1 MTGREVTAQR
11 EGELVSVPTPGRR
24 GIMLRKRRGAAM
36 AVAIVVLTA
45 VLALPTS
52 GSVAAQSVPDQVLA
66 WNQHAYDE
74 LIVGTPAT
82 WKSPVVSALHL
93 AMVHGAIYDAVNAI
107 AGGYEPYL
115 VAPATADP
123 TDSEDAAAAAAGYQ
137 VLLDILKP
145 PLIADADV
153 PTVAARLQGYYD
165 ASLAAI
171 SGAGISQSSI
181 DGGVAVGNATAQ
193 AMIAE
198 RTGDGRYGEP
208 SFDVGFGVG
217 EWRPLAEGLA
227 GNNFYWV
234 GQVVP
239 FLVPDAA
246 MFGTRGP
253 NAVTSAKYTREF
265 NRVKSLGA
273 IDSTT
278 RRADQT
284 AMALFWADHAIGM
297 WTRIFR
303 QLSVANQLSTAE
315 NARYFGMLYLTV
327 GDAVIACNLDK
338 AKWGFWRPTTAIREA
353 ATDGN
358 PLTEADGTWESLNP
372 VPPYPEHPSGH
383 NCGSWSIVETLKDF
397 YGTNRMTFDA
407 TRTFP
412 QPGPAPI
419 TRTFTRFAQ
428 AGREILRAR
437 VFGGLHFWTAE
448 AQGARLGRRI
458 ANFRQEH
465 YFQPE

>member
-1 MTGREVTAQR
+1 MNGKRRRKLATVVGVTVLMAA
-11 EGELVSVPTPGRR
+11 LAVPTSLPAS
-24 GIMLRKRRGAAM
+24 AAD
-36 AVAIVVLTA
+36 A
-45 VLALPTS
+45 
-52 GSVAAQSVPDQVLA
+52 PDQVLA

-74 LIVGTPAT
+74 LILGAPAS

-115 VAPATADP
+115 VAPATADS

-145 PLIADADV
+145 PLILEADV
-153 PTVAARLQGYYD
+153 PTVAARLLGYYND
-165 ASLAAI
+165 SLTAI
-171 SGAGISQSSI
+171 SNAGVPQSSI
-181 DGGVAVGNATAQ
+181 DGGVAVGNAAAQ

-198 RTGDGRYGEP
+198 RTGDGRYGDP
-208 SFDVGFGVG
+208 SFDVGFDVG

-284 AMALFWADHAIGM
+284 AMANFWADHAIGM

-358 PLTEADGTWESLNP
+358 PLTEADATWESLNP

-397 YGTNRMTFDA
+397 YGTNRMTFNA

-419 TRTFTRFAQ
+419 TRTFTRFSQ

-448 AQGARLGRRI
+448 AQGARLGRRV
-458 ANFRQEH
+458 ANWRQEH
-465 YFQPE
+465 YFQPVA